1 MSALKYINIVF
12 KRELKAQFN
21 SMLAYVFIVIFVL
34 LSMSLTFLLDDF
46 FAPNAQD
53 ASLEFSFFRWPM
65 WLLMFL
71 APAVGMRLWA
81 EEQRTGT
88 IELLLTMPIS
98 VWHAIVGKFLAALT
112 VITIAI
118 LCTFPVVMTVS
129 YLGDPDN
136 GTIWGGYIACIFYG
150 AGALA
155 ITCAVSALTRS
166 SVACLIIALS
176 ICFGQLLIAIPP
188 VLEYAADNW
197 GGGIA
202 DILGS
207 LGTWSH
213 YTEMK
218 RGVISL
224 ANVVFYLSLV
234 GFCLFLTS
242 VVIKSKR
249 A

>member
-1 MSALKYINIVF
+1 MSAFKNIWIVYN
-12 KRELKAQFN
+12 RELKAQFN

-53 ASLEFSFFRWPM
+53 ASLENTFFRWPM

-71 APAVGMRLWA
+71 APAVGMRLWS

-88 IELLLTMPIS
+88 IELLLTMPLA
-98 VWHAIVGKFLAALT
+98 VWHAIVGKYLAALS

-118 LCTFPVVMTVS
+118 LFTFPVVITVA

-136 GTIWGGYIACIFYG
+136 GTVWGGYLACIFYG
-150 AGALA
+150 GGALA

-176 ICFGQLLIAIPP
+176 LCFGQLLIAIPP

-197 GGGIA
+197 GGAVA
-202 DILGS
+202 DVLGS
-207 LGTWSH
+207 LGTWAH

-218 RGVISL
+218 RGVISFS
-224 ANVVFYLSLV
+224 NVVFYLSMI

-249 A
+249 S